1 MKLLTENNYPSNFI
15 KKLFS
20 TKTRQNNKKNY
31 LFTSKVTY
39 KKGLF
44 EKLKHVNDKYNIR
57 LAPSLDNKIEKFLPA
72 LKQDETEIEI

>member
-31 LFTSKVTY
+31 LFISKVTY

-44 EKLKHVNDKYNIR
+44 EKLKDVSDK
-57 LAPSLDNKIEKFLPA
+57 STLDWLPTWTTK
-72 LKQDETEIEI
+72 LKNSCLH